1 MRRSPGSSH
10 LPDSR
15 KAVAFIVRLGF
26 AAEAADH
33 HPDLLVNYKRV
44 TVTYSTH
51 SEGGLTDKDFA
62 GRARAPRRLR
72 RVRLQWGSAKL
83 RVLGSCKEHLQRAG
97 SRSSDGAVGAAAA
110 VVGCA
115 APVCVSG
122 RIEADAAGGFTERRY
137 TPVDLLEL
145 IVLADLRRQGLSVGR
160 IRLLLETLRDKFG
173 IRLFEAIG
181 GAGRITLLTD
191 GQEIYARTAE
201 GEFINV
207 LRAPDQPMLVVGD
220 LPVLKELTA
229 KTRATK
235 KKERRDGKLNR

>member
-1 MRRSPGSSH
+1 LRLPARRSKGKGKGKREKGKGKREKVQLKNTYSAREVAALTGLSARQ
-10 LPDSR
+10 LQWWDARRLFAS
-15 KAVAFIVRLGF
+15 AVAS
-26 AAEAADH
+26 
-33 HPDLLVNYKRV
+33 KR
-44 TVTYSTH
+44 T
-51 SEGGLTDKDFA
+51 
-62 GRARAPRRLR
+62 
-72 RVRLQWGSAKL
+72 
-83 RVLGSCKEHLQRAG
+83 
-97 SRSSDGAVGAAAA
+97 
-110 VVGCA
+110 
-115 APVCVSG
+115 
-122 RIEADAAGGFTERRY
+122 AAGGFTERRY

-191 GQEIYARTAE
+191 GEEIYARTAE

-235 KKERRDGKLNR
+235 KKGKAGRKTQPVVKEKVSKPGP